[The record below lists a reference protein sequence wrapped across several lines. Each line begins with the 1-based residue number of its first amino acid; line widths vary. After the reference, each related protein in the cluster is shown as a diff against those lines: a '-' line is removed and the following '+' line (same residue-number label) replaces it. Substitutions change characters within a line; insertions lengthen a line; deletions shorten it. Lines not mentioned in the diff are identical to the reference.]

1 MKEAPLSSNQRLS
14 KRGPVNE
21 KSSVH
26 LNIYSVIPVYTE
38 TFNYK
43 LNDKPEK
50 MWYSTLRNQEQHST
64 ERNYT
69 MKTIS
74 SAIFYMSE
82 WQAIFQCQE
91 YSFSEVRPYQ
101 DKQKN
106 MIGLAPC

>member
-1 MKEAPLSSNQRLS
+1 MRKHLFIRKTFGPL
-14 KRGPVNE
+14 E
-21 KSSVH
+21 
-26 LNIYSVIPVYTE
+26 YTE
-38 TFNYK
+38 KFNYK

-50 MWYSTLRNQEQHST
+50 MWYSTFRNQEQHST

-101 DKQKN
+101 DKLKN
-106 MIGLAPC
+106 MIGLVPC